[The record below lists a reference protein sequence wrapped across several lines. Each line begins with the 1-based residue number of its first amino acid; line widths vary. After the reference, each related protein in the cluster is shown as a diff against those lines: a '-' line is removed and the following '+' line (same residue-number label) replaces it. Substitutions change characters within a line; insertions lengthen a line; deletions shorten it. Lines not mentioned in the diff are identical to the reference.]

1 MKLQQ
6 KGFRVM
12 KKIGRTLVVLAVAA
26 VASTCSCAGF
36 SSMLLRLPAF
46 DLDRC
51 TGDARLIVRGRL
63 DASGRVQAEEVFK
76 GDLPAN
82 ALALVD
88 GANLFSDFQAALGGP
103 TNPPAGSIEV
113 VAFLEKQTTNDLWQ
127 PVSDY
132 AGLAGLEN
140 TNVWLREIGRFPV
153 MTDYS
158 GRLAP
163 QRDEHFNRTSF
174 LAATRE
180 QVNLGRQRDTLLAL
194 PPSAARAQQL
204 ITFLRAHDEY
214 YHRGRIVQ
222 TWRPLGPEENRE
234 ILREMA
240 GTTDEDT
247 RCFLVG
253 LADELPM
260 GDDAFE
266 ILAPWMDAQYPGAL
280 RQVAMEAGA
289 RINPAATSQRL
300 LPMVHTTEPELAAVL
315 RSLRSSRAEPQD
327 GQIIGA
333 LFTLSGE
340 VRDQALQGA
349 HTLSNEEQ
357 SELQQ
362 ALRAY
367 AHPRLAAFYY
377 HWLTN
382 VPPPT
387 INTPDPVAED
397 LRTLLGTGGSR
408 EELTDW
414 WRRQG
419 AALETV
425 YHLPADEDLGR
436 WLAAYQAGDATAR
449 HLLLRWWMYVPGTNQ
464 VALVRAATAGQ
475 TADTAKAA
483 LAGLWYGERPMANAD
498 HLSYEAKQ
506 ALFESFL
513 KFKFVDQVGNYAQPF
528 KNRHDLAI
536 IGTFDFP
543 FDAFISYRASI
554 IVDGRATGGSL
565 SGVGLEPKM
574 KEWRF
579 GSLSGAVPG
588 KSASATIDIF
598 QLEHY
603 PDGKKLW
610 QVHQDLGP
618 IPLPENPGGS

>member
-1 MKLQQ
+1 
-6 KGFRVM
+6 
-12 KKIGRTLVVLAVAA
+12 
-26 VASTCSCAGF
+26 
-36 SSMLLRLPAF
+36 MLLMLPAF

-51 TGDARLIVRGRL
+51 TGDARWIVRGRL

-82 ALALVD
+82 VLTLVD
-88 GANLFSDFQAALGGP
+88 GPNLFSDFQTALGVP
-103 TNPPAGSIEV
+103 TNSPAESIEV

-132 AGLAGLEN
+132 AGLVGLEN
-140 TNVWLREIGRFPV
+140 TNVWLREFGRFPV
-153 MTDYS
+153 MTDS
-158 GRLAP
+158 VGRLAL
-163 QRDEHFNRTSF
+163 QLDAHFNRTSF
-174 LAATRE
+174 LTAIRE
-180 QVNLGRQRDTLLAL
+180 AINLGRQRDALLAL
-194 PPSAARAQQL
+194 PPSAARVQQL
-204 ITFLRAHDEY
+204 ITFLRAHNESY
-214 YHRGRIVQ
+214 PHARIVQ
-222 TWRPLGPEENRE
+222 AWRPLDPEENRE

-240 GTTDEDT
+240 AATDLDT

-253 LADELPM
+253 LADELPL

-280 RQVAMEAGA
+280 RRAAMEAGS
-289 RINPAATSQRL
+289 RINPVATSQRL
-300 LPMVHTTEPELAAVL
+300 VPMLHTTEPELAAVL
-315 RSLRSSRAEPQD
+315 RSLRSSGTEPQD

-333 LFTLSGE
+333 LLTLSGE

-387 INTPDPVAED
+387 VNTPDPVAED
-397 LRTLLGTGGSR
+397 LRTLLLGISGSR
-408 EELTDW
+408 EQLADW
-414 WRRQG
+414 WRHQG
-419 AALETV
+419 AALEEV
-425 YHLPADEDLGR
+425 YHLPADKDLGR

-449 HLLLRWWMYVPGTNQ
+449 HLLLRWWMYGPGTNQ
-464 VALVRAATAGQ
+464 VALVRAATADQ

-506 ALFESFL
+506 ALFENFL
-513 KFKFVDQVGNYAQPF
+513 TFKFVDQVGNYAQPF

-536 IGTFDFP
+536 IGTCNFP
-543 FDAFISYRASI
+543 FDAFISFRASI
-554 IVDGRATGGSL
+554 IVDGRTFGGSL

-598 QLEHY
+598 QLERY

-610 QVHQDLGP
+610 QVHQDLGT
-618 IPLPENPGGS
+618 ILLSENPPEGK